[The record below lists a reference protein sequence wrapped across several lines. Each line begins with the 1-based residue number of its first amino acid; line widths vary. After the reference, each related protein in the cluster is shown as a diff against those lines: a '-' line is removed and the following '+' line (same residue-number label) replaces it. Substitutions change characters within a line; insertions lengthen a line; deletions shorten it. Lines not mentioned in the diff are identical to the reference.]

1 MTVLL
6 KNVSNLL
13 GTLVLLV
20 STVAYAETKSLPA
33 LDAKF
38 ETVQCATPCKK
49 AVKRDWWLMRQSEQ
63 VELRDLDSKTGQLST
78 GKLAKRGEIWRHS
91 PDGKTGY
98 LFLMHEDKRAI
109 EYLFDDLRVLGINAD
124 ENQWQVTSQL
134 ISDTELARL
143 KKSSGK
149 PVNYAGYSAESYTGT
164 IHAGT
169 VNDAKV
175 KLLWLPELHI
185 PVKIE
190 YTYPKSKV
198 TIQLRQ
204 LNATGKVLTAK
215 EQAPKTT
222 EEVLNSYQQVYYT
235 DIGDMEQNDDAKEW
249 LAKAQG
255 APGLHAHHH

>member
-6 KNVSNLL
+6 KSISNLL
-13 GTLVLLV
+13 GALVLLV
-20 STVAYAETKSLPA
+20 STFAYAEAEPLPA
-33 LDAKF
+33 LDARF

-49 AVKRDWWLMRQSEQ
+49 SVKRQWWLMRQSEQ
-63 VELRDLDSKTGQLST
+63 VELRDIDSKSAQ
-78 GKLAKRGEIWRHS
+78 LAKRGEIWRHS

-134 ISDTELARL
+134 VSDIELAGL
-143 KKSSGK
+143 KKTSNK
-149 PVNYAGYSAESYTGT
+149 PENYGEYSVESYTGT

-175 KLLWLPELHI
+175 KLLWLPQLHI

-204 LNATGKVLTAK
+204 LNVAGKALSANK
-215 EQAPKTT
+215 PAPKTT

>member
-6 KNVSNLL
+6 KSMTNLL
-13 GTLVLLV
+13 GVLVLLA
-20 STVAYAETKSLPA
+20 STFAYAETESLPA

-38 ETVQCATPCKK
+38 ETVQCAIPCKK
-49 AVKRDWWLMRQSEQ
+49 PVKRHWWLMRQSEQ
-63 VELRDLDSKTGQLST
+63 VELRDIDSKTGQ
-78 GKLAKRGEIWRHS
+78 LAKRGEIWRHS
-91 PDGKTGY
+91 PNGKTGY
-98 LFLMHEDKRAI
+98 LFLMHEDKRSI

-134 ISDTELARL
+134 VSDTELAAL
-143 KKSSGK
+143 KKINSK
-149 PVNYAGYSAESYTGT
+149 PTSYGGYSAESYIGT

-175 KLLWLPELHI
+175 KLLWLPQLHI

-190 YTYPKSKV
+190 YIYPKSKV

-204 LNATGKVLTAK
+204 LNVAGKTLTSK
-215 EQAPKTT
+215 ELAPKTT
-222 EEVLNSYQQVYYT
+222 EQILNSYQQVYYT

>member
-1 MTVLL
+1 MTVLF
-6 KNVSNLL
+6 KSMSNLL
-13 GTLVLLV
+13 GALVLLV
-20 STVAYAETKSLPA
+20 STFAYAETESLPT
-33 LDAKF
+33 LDARF
-38 ETVQCATPCKK
+38 ETVQCAMPCKK
-49 AVKRDWWLMRQSEQ
+49 TVKRHWWLMRQSEQ
-63 VELRDLDSKTGQLST
+63 VELRDIDSKTGQ
-78 GKLAKRGEIWRHS
+78 LAKRGEIWRHS

-134 ISDTELARL
+134 ISDTELAGL
-143 KKSSGK
+143 KKTSNK
-149 PVNYAGYSAESYTGT
+149 PVNYGEYSVESYTGT

-175 KLLWLPELHI
+175 KLLWLPQLHI

-204 LNATGKVLTAK
+204 LNVAGKTLSANK
-215 EQAPKTT
+215 PAPKTT

>member
-38 ETVQCATPCKK
+38 ETVQCTTPCKK

-63 VELRDLDSKTGQLST
+63 VELRDIDSKTGQLST

-134 ISDTELARL
+134 VSNAEIADL
-143 KKSSGK
+143 KKTSGK
-149 PVNYAGYSAESYTGT
+149 PTSYNGYTAESYTGK
-164 IHAGT
+164 
-169 VNDAKV
+169 VSDAKV

-204 LNATGKVLTAK
+204 LNVASKALAAK

>member
-6 KNVSNLL
+6 KNISNLL
-13 GTLVLLV
+13 GALVLLV
-20 STVAYAETKSLPA
+20 STFAYAETEHLPA
-33 LDAKF
+33 LDARF
-38 ETVQCATPCKK
+38 ETAQCAMPCKK
-49 AVKRDWWLMRQSEQ
+49 AVKRNWWLMRQSEQ
-63 VELRDLDSKTGQLST
+63 VELRDIDSKTGQ
-78 GKLAKRGEIWRHS
+78 LAKRGEIWRHS

-98 LFLMHEDKRAI
+98 LFLMHEDKRTI

-124 ENQWQVTSQL
+124 ANQWQVTSQL
-134 ISDTELARL
+134 ISDTELAGL
-143 KKSSGK
+143 NKTSGK

-169 VNDAKV
+169 VDDAKV

-204 LNATGKVLTAK
+204 LNVGGKALAAK
-215 EQAPKTT
+215 EQQAPKTT

-255 APGLHAHHH
+255 APGLHTHHH

>member
-1 MTVLL
+1 MSFLFKML
-6 KNVSNLL
+6 GLLL
-13 GTLVLLV
+13 GMTI
-20 STVAYAETKSLPA
+20 STFVQAENEQILSQTPS
-33 LDAKF
+33 LDAQY
-38 ETVQCATPCKK
+38 ETIQCATPCKK
-49 AVKRDWWLMRQSEQ
+49 SVKRDWWLMRTSQQ
-63 VELRDLDSKTGQLST
+63 VELRDVEVKSGQ
-78 GKLAKRGEIWRHS
+78 LAKRGEIWKHS

-109 EYLFDDLRVLGINAD
+109 EYLFDDLRVLGINTD

-134 ISDTELARL
+134 VSDAELAGL
-143 KKSSGK
+143 EKTGNK
-149 PVNYAGYSAESYTGT
+149 PENYQGYPAENYTG
-164 IHAGT
+164 II
-169 VNDAKV
+169 NDVKV
-175 KLLWLPELHI
+175 KLLWLPQLHI

-204 LNATGKVLTAK
+204 LNVAGKALIANN
-215 EQAPKTT
+215 QAPKTT

-255 APGLHAHHH
+255 APGLHGHHH

>member
-6 KNVSNLL
+6 KSMSNLL
-13 GTLVLLV
+13 GALVLLV
-20 STVAYAETKSLPA
+20 STFAYAETESLPA

-38 ETVQCATPCKK
+38 ETEQCAMPCKK
-49 AVKRDWWLMRQSEQ
+49 VVKRDWWLMRQSEQ
-63 VELRDLDSKTGQLST
+63 VELRDIDSKT

-109 EYLFDDLRVLGINAD
+109 EYLFDDLRILGINAD
-124 ENQWQVTSQL
+124 ENQWQVTTQL
-134 ISDTELARL
+134 VSNTELTGL
-143 KKSSGK
+143 KRSSDK
-149 PVNYAGYSAESYTGT
+149 PTSYAGYSAESYTGT

-204 LNATGKVLTAK
+204 LNVAGKALAAK
-215 EQAPKTT
+215 EQAPKTI